1 MSKKEKKNDMRARAS
16 AGEVTGSV
24 LRSFFDFLVFLF
36 KIIFKFLKIFGLWI
50 PLLYALFGLIL
61 YWAFRFDP
69 FKFDALG
76 TLYLCGAIACVI
88 AAAIISVKNVV
99 VKPAK
104 SIIKGF
110 RDPVWK
116 RKTQEEY
123 ENADKAEVIKSDKK
137 ESKLNPPKIEEYVES
152 DEKIMERLFLPVD
165 DFQPEGKEI
174 GDKKYSSYPDWLPEI
189 DEHGEN
195 HVVSV
200 YKNEVPQIYFSKLE
214 PDIMVHEY
222 SDRFELFRLEGT
234 KTIPVRVEHK

>member
-1 MSKKEKKNDMRARAS
+1 MRARAS

-24 LRSFFDFLVFLF
+24 LRSFFDFLFFLF
-36 KIIFKFLKIFGLWI
+36 KIIYKFLKIFGLWI

-61 YWAFRFDP
+61 YWAFGFNP
-69 FKFDALG
+69 FNFDALG

-88 AAAIISVKNVV
+88 ASAIISVKNVV

-110 RDPVWK
+110 RNPVWK
-116 RKTQEEY
+116 KKEQDSY
-123 ENADKAEVIKSDKK
+123 ENVDKAEIIKSDKN
-137 ESKLNPPKIEEYVES
+137 EEKLNPPKIEKFVES
-152 DEKIMERLFLPVD
+152 DEEIMERLFLPTD
-165 DFQPEGKEI
+165 DFAPDGKEI
-174 GDKKYSSYPDWLPEI
+174 EDKKYSSYPDWLPEV
-189 DEHGEN
+189 DNYGDN
-195 HVVSV
+195 HVASV

-214 PDIMVHEY
+214 PDILVHEY